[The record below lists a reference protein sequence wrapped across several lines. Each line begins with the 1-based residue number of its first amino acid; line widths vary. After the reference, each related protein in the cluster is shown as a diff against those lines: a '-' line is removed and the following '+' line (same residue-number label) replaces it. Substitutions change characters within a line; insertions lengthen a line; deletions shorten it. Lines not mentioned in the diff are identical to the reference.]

1 MTVHHS
7 SMRRSRLLRQLRA
20 ATFMMIALSTIP
32 ALADEVEDV
41 TKLLKGR
48 DYAKSLQTADAYLD
62 KNPRDPQMRFLK
74 GVILT
79 EQEKRSEAI
88 SVFTQLT
95 EDFPNLAEPYN
106 NLAVLWASTG
116 QYDAAR
122 TALEKATRIN
132 PSYYTAHQNLG
143 DIYTKLAAQA
153 YENARQPDKAAPTA
167 KAESAPVAGSIAGPS
182 TGNILGTDAAA
193 KLPFDFP
200 IGMPT
205 AAANQHGDSDEV
217 LGTISAW
224 AAAWSA
230 KDVDQYLGF
239 YSRDFVPSKQK
250 SKEAWAAERRL
261 RIAGKGRINVRIAS
275 PQVRVNG
282 DTATVKFLQTYASS
296 GLSDKTRK
304 TMVLNRQ
311 EGQWRITEER
321 VGS

>member
-1 MTVHHS
+1 MTIHRS
-7 SMRRSRLLRQLRA
+7 SMRRCRLLRQLRA
-20 ATFMMIALSTIP
+20 ATFMMIALSTMP
-32 ALADEVEDV
+32 AFADDVEDV
-41 TKLLKGR
+41 TKLMKAG
-48 DYAKSLQTADAYLD
+48 DHAKSLQTANAYLE

-79 EQEKRSEAI
+79 GQEKRSEAI

-116 QYDAAR
+116 QYDSAR
-122 TALEKATRIN
+122 TALEKAIKIN
-132 PSYYTAHQNLG
+132 PSYYTAYQNLG

-153 YENARQPDKAAPTA
+153 YEHARQPEK
-167 KAESAPVAGSIAGPS
+167 SAPAAQAEPASAPGPIGGAS
-182 TGNILGTDAAA
+182 KGNVLGTGAAA
-193 KLPFDFP
+193 RLPLGPP

-205 AAANQHGDSDEV
+205 AAVHPHGDSDEV

-239 YSRDFVPSKQK
+239 YSKDFVPSKRK
-250 SKEAWAAERRL
+250 SRDEWAAERRS
-261 RIAGKGRINVRIAS
+261 RIAGKARISVRVAS
-275 PQVRVNG
+275 PQVQVNG

-296 GLSDKTRK
+296 GLKDKTRK
-304 TMVLNRQ
+304 TMVLNRE
-311 EGQWRITEER
+311 EGQWRIREER
-321 VGS
+321 VSS